1 MACARRASQA
11 QNAAAGVARKLH
23 SGIAICK
30 DEAMINSSASANE
43 HALFTFKGMLTKFMR
58 MLFPLEF
65 RLDSLAN
72 TGAILPFH
80 YPLIAGEMIYLP
92 ESVSQMGSDALAR
105 DYYILTAAHLAAR
118 HEFGTFD
125 FRLADI
131 PGFEDRGET
140 GAEALDSYVA
150 AFDDP
155 ALAGALLRL
164 CESARVDAQL
174 ARRYRGLEPRLRQMN
189 ATLVNLLRPEALS
202 TILVKAAL
210 AAGSE
215 DTGPAGGFNRRAR
228 DFFEPLREPETDVTQ
243 SALATGMMYQWLQA
257 LIAAAR
263 AAGATDALGDRAD
276 QMRNDLIGNL
286 NRPAGDAGDGMGDSA
301 DENGGGETD
310 QLVQMESS
318 GRHSKGKGGRPLTP
332 EELRKLI
339 EQGAQLKPS
348 ESSGDAEGDGMYLTQ
363 LSNKD
368 VQELEQLREQLGEVG
383 TIPGAG
389 RLVLGRTRSQ
399 DSYYAYD
406 EWDYVAA
413 DYRRNW
419 CRLREIHVD
428 GDGGDFFEA
437 TLLRYAELLP
447 QVRRNFQRIRPASY
461 RMVRGLEDGDEID
474 LERTIESRVAR
485 RMGEV
490 PDNRLYKARKKEARD
505 VATLFLLDMS
515 ASTDEPVHR
524 EPPRYGQQDD
534 DNDDWSKTWQRRPQ
548 QPQRPRRII
557 DVNKEALVIMA
568 QALEEIGDSYAIM
581 GFSGHGRDNV
591 EFYVIK
597 EFDNQLTDEVKARVG
612 AVEPKRST
620 RMGTAIRHVRE
631 KFKDVAS
638 RAKHMLL
645 LSDGFP
651 QDFDYG
657 HDRRSNAYGIQDTMV
672 ALKELEMSGVLPF
685 CITVDRTGH
694 DYLRQMCSASRYL
707 VIEDITSL
715 PRQLPKIYEQ
725 VVRW

>member
-1 MACARRASQA
+1 MPTE
-11 QNAAAGVARKLH
+11 NT
-23 SGIAICK
+23 
-30 DEAMINSSASANE
+30 SSNE
-43 HALFTFKGMLTKFMR
+43 HALYMVKGMLTKFMR
-58 MLFPLEF
+58 MLFPAEF
-65 RLDSLAN
+65 RLDSLPN

-80 YPLIAGEMIYLP
+80 YPLMPGEMIYLP
-92 ESVSQMGSDALAR
+92 ETVSALGGASMAR
-105 DYYILTAAHLAAR
+105 DYYILTAAHLAGR
-118 HEFGTFD
+118 HEFGTFG
-125 FRLADI
+125 FRLADM
-131 PGFEDRGET
+131 PGFEERAET
-140 GAEALDSYVA
+140 GVEALDGYVSS
-150 AFDDP
+150 FDDP

-164 CESARVDAQL
+164 CESTRIDAEL
-174 ARRYRGLEPRLRQMN
+174 ARRYRGLAPRMTRMHS
-189 ATLVNLLRPEALS
+189 ALVDSLRPEALS
-202 TILVKAAL
+202 TMLVKASL
-210 AAGSE
+210 APVVAA
-215 DTGPAGGFNRRAR
+215 DNDPAGAFIAKAAE
-228 DFFEPLREPETDVTQ
+228 FFAPLRASGADVKQ
-243 SALATGMMYQWLQA
+243 SAFRTGAMYEWLRA

-263 AAGATDALGDRAD
+263 EAGSDGSLADGAA
-276 QMRNDLIGNL
+276 QMRDDLIGSV
-286 NRPAGDAGDGMGDSA
+286 RGAEDSSDGMDSEGDGDM
-301 DENGGGETD
+301 GGETD
-310 QLVQMESS
+310 QLTQLETS
-318 GRHSKGKGGRPLTP
+318 GRNSKGKGGRALTP
-332 EELRKLI
+332 EEIRKLL

-348 ESSGDAEGDGMYLTQ
+348 QSMGGAEGEGMYLTQ
-363 LSNKD
+363 LKGKEAD
-368 VQELEQLREQLGEVG
+368 EFEELREQLGEIG
-383 TIPGAG
+383 TMPGAG
-389 RLVLGRTRSQ
+389 RLMLGRGRTQ

-419 CRLREIHVD
+419 CRLREIPVE
-428 GDGGDFFEA
+428 GDGSDFFET
-437 TLLRYAELLP
+437 TLQRYSELLP

-474 LERTIESRVAR
+474 FDRTIESRVAR
-485 RMGEV
+485 RMGEI

-515 ASTDEPVHR
+515 ASTDEPIHR
-524 EPPRYGQQDD
+524 DPPRYNQDD
-534 DNDDWSKTWQRRPQ
+534 ADNEDWMKSWQRRPQ

-568 QALEEIGDSYAIM
+568 QSLEEIGDQYAIM

-597 EFDNQLTDEVKARVG
+597 EFDQELTEEVKSRVG

-631 KFKDVAS
+631 KFKDVNS
-638 RAKHMLL
+638 RAKHVIM

-672 ALKELEMSGVLPF
+672 ALKELEMGGVLPF

-694 DYLRQMCSASRYL
+694 DYLRQMCAASRYL

-715 PRQLPKIYEQ
+715 PRQLPKVYEQ

>member
-1 MACARRASQA
+1 MTT
-11 QNAAAGVARKLH
+11 
-23 SGIAICK
+23 
-30 DEAMINSSASANE
+30 ESASE
-43 HALFTFKGMLTKFMR
+43 HALHTVKGILTKFMR

-65 RLDSLAN
+65 RIDSLPN
-72 TGAILPFH
+72 VGATLPFH
-80 YPLIAGEMIYLP
+80 YPLMPGEMIYLP
-92 ESVSQMGSDALAR
+92 ETVAGIGGPEMAR
-105 DYYILTAAHLAAR
+105 DYYVATAAHLAAR
-118 HEFGTFD
+118 HEFGSFD

-131 PGFEDRGET
+131 SGFEDRAET
-140 GAEALDSYVA
+140 GVEALESYISS
-150 AFDDP
+150 FEDP
-155 ALAGALLRL
+155 SLAGALMRL
-164 CESARVDAQL
+164 CESARIDAEL
-174 ARRYRGLEPRLRQMN
+174 GRKYRGLAPRLRRVN
-189 ATLVNLLRPEALS
+189 AAGADTLRPEALS
-202 TILVKAAL
+202 TVLVKASLGLTAAADDPAL
-210 AAGSE
+210 
-215 DTGPAGGFNRRAR
+215 TFIRRAGE
-228 DFFEPLREPETDVTQ
+228 FFTPLRQ
-243 SALATGMMYQWLQA
+243 SGATVADSAANAGAMYQWLQA

-263 AAGATDALGDRAD
+263 EAGEGDPLGERAD
-276 QMRNDLIGNL
+276 QMRNDLIGSL
-286 NRPAGDAGDGMGDSA
+286 RSPGDPSNGLEGEGEDGDSG
-301 DENGGGETD
+301 DGETD
-310 QLVQMESS
+310 QITQMEAS
-318 GRHSKGKGGRPLTP
+318 GRSSKGKGGRPLSP
-332 EELRKLI
+332 EEIRKLI
-339 EQGAQLKPS
+339 EQGAKLKPA
-348 ESSGDAEGDGMYLTQ
+348 ESSGNADADGMYLTQ
-363 LSNKD
+363 LTGKD
-368 VQELEQLREQLGEVG
+368 AQELDQLREQLGEIG
-383 TIPGAG
+383 AMPGAG
-389 RLVLGRTRSQ
+389 RLVLGRGRSQ
-399 DSYYAYD
+399 DSYFAYD

-419 CRLREIHVD
+419 CRLREIRVD
-428 GDGGDFFEA
+428 GDSGDFFEQ
-437 TLLRYAELLP
+437 TLQRYSELLP

-474 LERTIESRVAR
+474 FDRTIESRVMR
-485 RMGEV
+485 RMGEI
-490 PDNRLYKARKKEARD
+490 PDGRVYKARKKEARD

-515 ASTDEPVHR
+515 ASTDEPIHR
-524 EPPRYGQQDD
+524 EPPRYSQDDD
-534 DNDDWSKTWQRRPQ
+534 DNDDWTKAWQRRPQ

-568 QALEEIGDSYAIM
+568 QSLEEIGDSYAIM

-597 EFDNQLTDEVKARVG
+597 EFDNELSDEVKARVG

-638 RAKHMLL
+638 RAKHVIL

-694 DYLRQMCSASRYL
+694 DYLRQMCAPTRYL
-707 VIEDITSL
+707 VIEDIMSL